1 MKIRRMFRPMF
12 RPVLAALLAVVP
24 AAGAQ
29 EAQPAVLL
37 ISVDGLHPGYVIE
50 SQRYGVEVPT
60 LRGFVANGAY
70 STGVINVTPTL
81 TYPNHT
87 SIITGVAPVEHGIR
101 GNTVFDPEGWEQ
113 GAWNWYASQIRVPT
127 LWDAAKAGGM
137 TTASVLW
144 PVSVGHPAIDYNVP
158 EYWRTKNR
166 ASDDHVL
173 YAVSTPRGFLE
184 TVDGASRMFD
194 PADTLDEWTFDEKL
208 TGIALAMIEQGR
220 PQLLS
225 IHITSLD
232 SVQHKQ
238 GPLETNALA
247 RRTLEKI
254 DAMIA
259 RLIEAQHAVYPDS
272 TIVVVSDHGFHPVKA
287 TINLNAAF
295 AEAGLIELDGQG
307 ELTSWKAY
315 AWSAGGSASVVLND
329 REDAATYQ
337 AVDAILTA
345 LERDP
350 DNGIASV
357 LRGDA
362 ALRDGALEQASFMVD
377 ARGGFAMGRALS
389 GELVRPQARTTG
401 AHGYRNTHPE
411 MNSSFFVM
419 GPGVKAG
426 RNLGR
431 IDVRQVAPTLAQVL
445 GVSLPT
451 ATLPPLSLGR

>member
-1 MKIRRMFRPMF
+1 MNIRSMLRFA
-12 RPVLAALLAVVP
+12 LAALLAVAP
-24 AAGAQ
+24 AVGASDGK
-29 EAQPAVLL
+29 PAVLL
-37 ISVDGLHPGYVIE
+37 ISIDGLHPSYVIE
-50 SQRYGVEVPT
+50 SQRFGIQIPT
-60 LRGFVANGAY
+60 LRQFVEKGAY
-70 STGVINVTPTL
+70 STGVVNVTPTL

-87 SIITGVAPVEHGIR
+87 TIITGVAPAKHGIR
-101 GNTVFDPEGWEQ
+101 GNMVFDPEGLEQ
-113 GAWNWYASQIRVPT
+113 DAWNWYASQIRVPT

-158 EYWRTKNR
+158 EYWRTKKR

-184 TVDGASRMFD
+184 TVEGASRMFD
-194 PADTLDEWTFDEKL
+194 PADTPHEWSFDEKL
-208 TGIALAMIEQGR
+208 TRIALAMIEQGR

-232 SVQHKQ
+232 SAQHKQ
-238 GPLETNALA
+238 GPLATNDLA

-254 DAMIA
+254 DAMVA
-259 RLIEAQHAVYPDS
+259 RLVEAQRAVYPDS
-272 TIVVVSDHGFHPVKA
+272 TIVVVSDHGFHRVDA

-295 AEAGLIELDGQG
+295 ADAGLIELDPQG
-307 ELTSWKAY
+307 KLRSWKAY
-315 AWSAGGSASVVLND
+315 AWSAGGSASVVLKD
-329 REDAATYQ
+329 KDDAATYQ

-350 DNGIASV
+350 DSGVASV
-357 LRGDA
+357 LRGEEA
-362 ALRDGALEQASFMVD
+362 VRDGALEEASFMVD
-377 ARGGFAMGRALS
+377 AKGGFAMGKALT
-389 GELVRPQARTTG
+389 GDVVRPQARTTG

-419 GPGVKAG
+419 GPGVEQG

-431 IDVRQVAPTLAQVL
+431 IDARQVAPTLARVL

-451 ATLPPLSLGR
+451 ATQQPLSLGQ